1 MDINK
6 FMDILSEYIRLDLD
20 SQIDYSKFYLYSLIT
35 HSTAIE
41 GSTITEL
48 ENTELFDHDLS
59 PKGKSMNEIKMNLD
73 LKDAYQR
80 AFELAKQH
88 TPISVGVLK
97 HLSSYVMKNTGSVI
111 SNLQG
116 SYDVSRGD
124 LRLSQVTAGPGG
136 RFYMDFRKVP
146 EQLKLLCQ
154 QLNERRNKLLEQNN
168 VIEEYKLSFDAH
180 ERLVTIHPWA
190 DGNGRMSRLLMN
202 YIQYEFG
209 IPLAKVLK
217 EDRVDYITALNES
230 RDSNNPEP
238 FRMFMFNEHGTNLQ
252 NEIINYRQSIG
263 DDVSNGCHLH
273 R

>member
-1 MDINK
+1 MDTSK
-6 FMDILSEYIRLDLD
+6 FIYILSEYTSLDLD
-20 SQIDYSKFYLYSLIT
+20 SQIDYSKFYMYSLIT

-59 PKGKSMNEIKMNLD
+59 PKGKSMREINMNLD
-73 LKDAYQR
+73 LKAAYQR

-88 TPISVGVLK
+88 TPLSTGVLK
-97 HLSSYVMKNTGSVI
+97 HLSSFVMKNTGNVI

-116 SYDVSRGD
+116 SYDVSKGD

-136 RFYMDFRKVP
+136 KFYMDFRKVP
-146 EQLKLLCQ
+146 EQLKLLCHS
-154 QLNERRNKLLEQNN
+154 LNERKNKLLEQNN

-202 YIQYEFG
+202 YLQYEFR

-217 EDRVDYITALNES
+217 EDRVEYIKALNES
-230 RDSNNPEP
+230 RETHNPEI
-238 FRMFMFNEHGTNLQ
+238 FRNFMFNEHGINLQ
-252 NEIINYRQSIG
+252 NEIIRYRQSIN
-263 DDVSNGCHLH
+263 DDITNDYHFH